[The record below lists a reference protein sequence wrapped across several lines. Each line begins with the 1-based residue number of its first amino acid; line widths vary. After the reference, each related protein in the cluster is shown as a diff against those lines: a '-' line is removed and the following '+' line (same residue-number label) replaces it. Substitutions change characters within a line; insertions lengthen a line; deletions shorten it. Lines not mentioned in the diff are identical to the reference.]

1 MKNKAVKRVYILLL
15 LFVVMLIGIRMAW
28 SSGSSVVKL
37 PSPLSE
43 TNQVAPSKFRIVI
56 DAGHGGKDPGATGNS
71 GAYEKEFNLSLAQHL
86 YQLLEQDPMF
96 ETRMTRED
104 DQFIELE
111 DRAAIANDW
120 NADALVSIHANTYE
134 DPSVSG
140 TEALY
145 YHNNSKAL
153 AGTLQEQVAT
163 ALDIRDRGVK
173 KEQLVIL
180 SKAQVPAVIVEMG
193 YLTNQEE
200 ENKLLSSDGQDRA
213 ARAIV
218 EGLKKYFSQRTPRNH
233 TLTEEFKEVPPAS
246 LNQDHQQIENKIYF
260 NGSAKDGKQV
270 ALTFDDGPDRIVTP
284 NILEVLIENDI
295 KATFFIL
302 GNRAEANP
310 DLVRRIA
317 EDGHAVGNH
326 SWSHPNFD
334 EISMDEAMK
343 EIEDTQEV
351 LEDAIGYRP
360 SLFRPPYGALSD
372 DKRDQLHQMNLAVVN
387 WTVDTMD
394 WSGNSSEEIMKLVHE
409 QLNPGGIVLQ
419 HTANGK
425 NHLANTIEA
434 LKQMIPELKAEGY
447 SFVTV
452 SELLNLPASQSD

>member
-1 MKNKAVKRVYILLL
+1 MKNKAVKRMYTLLL
-15 LFVVMLIGIRMAW
+15 LFVVMLIGIRMVW
-28 SSGSSVVKL
+28 GSGSFVVKL
-37 PSPLSE
+37 PSPLSD
-43 TNQVAPSKFRIVI
+43 TNQAASSKFRIVI
-56 DAGHGGKDPGATGNS
+56 DAGHGGKDPGATGSS
-71 GAYEKEFNLSLAQHL
+71 GAYEKEFNLSLAQRL
-86 YQLLEQDPMF
+86 YQLLKQDPMF
-96 ETRMTRED
+96 DTRMTRED

-120 NADALVSIHANTYE
+120 NADGLVSIHANTYE

-145 YHNNSKAL
+145 FHNHSKVL
-153 AGTLQEQVAT
+153 ARTLQEQVAT

-193 YLTNQEE
+193 YLTNPEE
-200 ENKLLSSDGQDRA
+200 ENTLLSSDGQDRA
-213 ARAIV
+213 ARAILK
-218 EGLKKYFSQRTPRNH
+218 GLKQYFSQRTPRNSA
-233 TLTEEFKEVPPAS
+233 LTEEFKEVPPAS
-246 LNQDHQQIENKIYF
+246 LNRNPQQIENKIYF
-260 NGSAKDGKQV
+260 NGSSKDGKQV
-270 ALTFDDGPDRIVTP
+270 ALTFDDGPDQMITP
-284 NILEVLIENDI
+284 KILKVLKEHDI

-302 GNRAEANP
+302 GNRAKANP
-310 DLVRRIA
+310 DLVKRIA
-317 EDGHAVGNH
+317 EDGHAIGNH

-334 EISMDEAMK
+334 DISMDEALK

-351 LEDAIGYRP
+351 LEDAIGYRT
-360 SLFRPPYGALSD
+360 SLFRPPYGALSEN
-372 DKRDQLHQMNLAVVN
+372 KLDQIHQMNLAVVN

-394 WSGNSSEEIMKLVHE
+394 WSGNSSEEILKLVHE

-419 HTANGK
+419 HTANGT

-452 SELLNLPASQSD
+452 PKLLHLPASQSD